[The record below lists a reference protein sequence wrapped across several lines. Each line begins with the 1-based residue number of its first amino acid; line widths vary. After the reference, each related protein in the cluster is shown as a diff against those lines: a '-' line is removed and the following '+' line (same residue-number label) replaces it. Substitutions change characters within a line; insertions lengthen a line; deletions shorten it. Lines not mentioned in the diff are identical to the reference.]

1 MTRHCG
7 MFSPGIAASLLDTPN
22 FLNVLFG
29 SGLFGNARLRE
40 LVARYVDQDM
50 LAAIAVEHAK
60 SRRLFIVTT
69 NLDTQRTVIWD
80 MGRIAS
86 VGSSQ
91 ALRLFRDVV
100 AASASIP
107 VVFPPMLIE
116 AEANGNIFQEMHA
129 AV

>member
-1 MTRHCG
+1 
-7 MFSPGIAASLLDTPN
+7 
-22 FLNVLFG
+22 
-29 SGLFGNARLRE
+29 
-40 LVARYVDQDM
+40 M